1 MKRNRVRQLVRRSI
15 VLVGI
20 ATAVV
25 SVSGFKSLSTGTR
38 SAELITSDRFSPI
51 NIRVRPSTRS
61 KMMHYG
67 FSGDRIEITG
77 QQKGEDDRI
86 WYKVKFVATGATGW
100 VRSDLVRVDTNAQ
113 PIVASPT
120 IAPAS
125 SLISQE
131 QINYFLEVALGS
143 EFRNDHNPTIHKWNG
158 EVRIQY
164 FGNPTVEDLATLDS
178 VIREVNELA
187 QGNIQLKIVGSN
199 PNLTIYFVPESEFRR
214 HEPGYVPTNYGFF
227 MTRWDAT
234 GTIRSANVLIT
245 SENVTQQE
253 RSHLIREE
261 LTQSLGLM
269 RDSYKY
275 SNSVFYQ
282 PWTDVTQYAEID
294 RTLIRLL
301 YSPNIQAGM
310 TQAQVMDSLNVQH
323 AQISGPLKF

>member
-1 MKRNRVRQLVRRSI
+1 MKRNRVRQLVHRSI

-25 SVSGFKSLSTGTR
+25 SVSGFKSLSIGTR
-38 SAELITSDRFSPI
+38 SAELMTSDRFSPI

-61 KMMHYG
+61 KAMHYG
-67 FSGDRIEITG
+67 FSGDLIEITG
-77 QQKGEDDRI
+77 QQKGEDNRI
-86 WYKVKFVATGATGW
+86 WYKVKFATSGAVGW
-100 VRSDLVRVDTNAQ
+100 VRSDLVRIDTSSQSMPA
-113 PIVASPT
+113 A
-120 IAPAS
+120 IAPVSSAS
-125 SLISQE
+125 RISQE

-143 EFRNDHNPTIHKWNG
+143 EFRNDANPTIHKWSG
-158 EVRIQY
+158 DIRIQY
-164 FGNPTVEDLATLDS
+164 FGDPTVEDLATLDS

-187 QGNIQLKIVGSN
+187 QGSINLQIVSSE
-199 PNLTIYFVPESEFRR
+199 PNLTIRFVPESEFKRY
-214 HEPGYVPTNYGFF
+214 EPGYVPTNYGFF
-227 MTRWDAT
+227 MTRWDTT

-245 SENVTQQE
+245 SENVTQRE

-282 PWTDVTQYAEID
+282 PWTDVTQYADID

-310 TQAQVMDSLNVQH
+310 TQTQVMNSLNVQH
-323 AQISGPLKF
+323 AQIGAPLKF